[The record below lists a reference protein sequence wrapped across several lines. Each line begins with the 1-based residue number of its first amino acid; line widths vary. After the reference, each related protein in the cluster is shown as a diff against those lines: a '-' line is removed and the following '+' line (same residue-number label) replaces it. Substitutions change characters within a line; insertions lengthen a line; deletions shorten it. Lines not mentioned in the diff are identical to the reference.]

1 MKQTL
6 QTPATVERRR
16 RVEVETRGCGGA
28 EFDVK
33 RVKGRNS
40 TSRMKTMKQKKKKKK
55 VYRVSKS

>member
-33 RVKGRNS
+33 RVKEIGRAH
-40 TSRMKTMKQKKKKKK
+40 
-55 VYRVSKS
+55 V

>member
-33 RVKGRNS
+33 RKR
-40 TSRMKTMKQKKKKKK
+40 R
-55 VYRVSKS
+55 KS